1 VAFGG
6 SGQSPA
12 LLPDRLA
19 AVTGGTGFLGRHVV
33 AALAGAG
40 WQVRLLARR
49 DPDPPCPPG
58 VELVRGDLADGAAL
72 SRLVRGAG
80 AVVHAAG
87 LVKARGRREFLA
99 VNRDGAARLAE
110 ALAREA
116 PGARFVLV
124 SSQAAR
130 CPELSPYA
138 ESKRA
143 GEDAAVAAL
152 GAASWVVLRPCVI
165 YGPWDREGLALL
177 RLAGGRVVPCPRPE
191 PRIAMVHVRDA
202 AAAVVAL
209 CGGGPSNA
217 TVEIGD
223 GRADGYGWGELMRE
237 AGRALGR
244 TPRLVA
250 VPDLVFHAA
259 GAAGDGIAAASG
271 RAAMFG
277 RGKAR
282 EFLHRDW
289 SGDTARRLPAT
300 LWAPR
305 VDLRAGLAETVAWW
319 RSEGTR
325 I

>member
-1 VAFGG
+1 
-6 SGQSPA
+6 

-110 ALAREA
+110 ALAREV